1 MAKLI
6 RFDWAMKKLLR
17 NKANFEILEG
27 FISELLKDD
36 IKIQRILESESNK
49 EHKSDKFNRV
59 DLIAETSSGE
69 IIIIEVQ
76 VENEIDFL
84 QRMLYATSKAVTEH
98 LSTGDSYLNVK
109 KIYSINIL
117 YFDLGQGK
125 DYVYH
130 GTTSFKGIHF
140 DDELTLSSRQIE
152 VFDKDKPHELY
163 PEYYILK
170 VNQFNDIAK
179 DTLDEWIHFLKT
191 EEIGDKVKAK
201 GLKKAKKVLD
211 VMMMSEEEQ
220 QEYKGYL
227 EDMRYQSSMH
237 FSSYGVGKIDG
248 IKEGEKIGIEKG
260 EKMGIEK
267 GEKIGI
273 EKGEKI
279 GIEKG
284 RKEGEQLGIEKGR
297 KEERNLLISQL
308 LKSGMSKENLSVML
322 GISIVELDEIIE
334 NLLN

>member
-36 IKIQRILESESNK
+36 IKIQKILESESNQ
-49 EHKSDKFNRV
+49 EHKTDKFNRV
-59 DLIAETSSGE
+59 DLIAETSAGE

-76 VENEIDFL
+76 IENEIDFL

-140 DDELTLSSRQIE
+140 DDELKLSSRQIE
-152 VFDKDKPHELY
+152 VFDKNKPQELY

-191 EEIGDKVKAK
+191 EEIGDKFKAK

-211 VMMMSEEEQ
+211 VMKMSEEEQ

-237 FSSYGVGKIDG
+237 FSSYGVGKIEG
-248 IKEGEKIGIEKG
+248 RKEGIQIGREEGEQLGIEKG
-260 EKMGIEK
+260 RKEGEQLGIEK

-284 RKEGEQLGIEKGR
+284 RKE
-297 KEERNLLISQL
+297 ERNSLIRQL

-322 GISIVELDEIIE
+322 GIPVNELDEIIN
-334 NLLN
+334 NL